1 MLLAGSTR
9 FLSLE
14 VSRGR
19 QARRHTPTH
28 AMAPTRTVCIR
39 QSCLACL
46 PRRCSN
52 SVGFAHGQPR
62 SQGAAAPQAADAAR
76 SQNTE
81 GRPVARPA
89 SQRVT
94 TPTRAHTSPQAA
106 VPRPK
111 RPVSSGPLWSFSK
124 ACSSQG
130 RTQGARAL
138 PASSGRKHTHTPPR
152 QALPSQQPSGRKVGQ
167 QSKQARTRACPAH
180 RARPLLNRW
189 LPTHSF
195 PQRVAARTYSTSPAQ
210 AHALVGCTASHR
222 PRHTNERPRAQ
233 AVRTIPAEAGSAR
246 QRIGVSFPCDQAQG
260 HAPAPIQHRVG
271 HHAHGPSTV
280 MLNSRLG
287 RIGTCV
293 WDALTPTV
301 RRQDRKHPLAK
312 TPVRTHL
319 VPQTAG

>member
-1 MLLAGSTR
+1 
-9 FLSLE
+9 
-14 VSRGR
+14 
-19 QARRHTPTH
+19 
-28 AMAPTRTVCIR
+28 MAPTRTVCIR

-76 SQNTE
+76 PQNTE

-89 SQRVT
+89 NQRVT

-130 RTQGARAL
+130 RAQGARA
-138 PASSGRKHTHTPPR
+138 PSQFRQETHTHPR

-233 AVRTIPAEAGSAR
+233 AVRSIPAEAGSAR

>member
-14 VSRGR
+14 VSRGGR
-19 QARRHTPTH
+19 PAAVKQQPPPPTH

-76 SQNTE
+76 AQNTE

-138 PASSGRKHTHTPPR
+138 PASSGRKAHTHPTPGLAQPAALWSQGWAAVQASTHARSPSPPR
-152 QALPSQQPSGRKVGQ
+152 QAIA
-167 QSKQARTRACPAH
+167 QSLVANAQLSATGSSTNLLHFACAGP
-180 RARPLLNRW
+180 RARGMHCF
-189 LPTHSF
+189 T
-195 PQRVAARTYSTSPAQ
+195 Q
-210 AHALVGCTASHR
+210 AKAY
-222 PRHTNERPRAQ
+222 Q
-233 AVRTIPAEAGSAR
+233 
-246 QRIGVSFPCDQAQG
+246 
-260 HAPAPIQHRVG
+260 
-271 HHAHGPSTV
+271 
-280 MLNSRLG
+280 
-287 RIGTCV
+287 
-293 WDALTPTV
+293 
-301 RRQDRKHPLAK
+301 
-312 TPVRTHL
+312 
-319 VPQTAG
+319 

>member
-130 RTQGARAL
+130 RTQGARARSQPVQAGNTHTHPHARPC
-138 PASSGRKHTHTPPR
+138 PASSPLVARLGSSPSKHAR
-152 QALPSQQPSGRKVGQ
+152 ALAQPTAPGHCSI
-167 QSKQARTRACPAH
+167 
-180 RARPLLNRW
+180 
-189 LPTHSF
+189 
-195 PQRVAARTYSTSPAQ
+195 
-210 AHALVGCTASHR
+210 VGCQRTAFR
-222 PRHTNERPRAQ
+222 N
-233 AVRTIPAEAGSAR
+233 G
-246 QRIGVSFPCDQAQG
+246 
-260 HAPAPIQHRVG
+260 
-271 HHAHGPSTV
+271 
-280 MLNSRLG
+280 
-287 RIGTCV
+287 
-293 WDALTPTV
+293 
-301 RRQDRKHPLAK
+301 
-312 TPVRTHL
+312 
-319 VPQTAG
+319 

>member
-19 QARRHTPTH
+19 QARRQPPTH

-76 SQNTE
+76 PQNTE

-138 PASSGRKHTHTPPR
+138 PASSGRKHTHTPR

-167 QSKQARTRACPAH
+167 QSKQARTRARPAH
-180 RARPLLNRW
+180 HARPLLNRW

-246 QRIGVSFPCDQAQG
+246 QRIGVSFPCDK
-260 HAPAPIQHRVG
+260 R
-271 HHAHGPSTV
+271 
-280 MLNSRLG
+280 R
-287 RIGTCV
+287 GTRPPQSNTGSV
-293 WDALTPTV
+293 TTPTGQA
-301 RRQDRKHPLAK
+301 R
-312 TPVRTHL
+312 
-319 VPQTAG
+319 